1 MFYVDISAN
10 VEQQDPDKETLAS
23 SSARDVNAV
32 ITMSDPQTS
41 PNNSPRSKERLHH
54 STAEDAEDNNESLFP
69 RCKSSKYTLREHASF
84 RLNYK

>member
-10 VEQQDPDKETLAS
+10 VEQQDPDEKTLAS

-32 ITMSDPQTS
+32 IAMSEPQTS
-41 PNNSPRSKERLHH
+41 PNSSPRSKERLQH

-69 RCKSSKYTLREHASF
+69 RCKSSKYILQ
-84 RLNYK
+84 